1 VKKRKGRKK
10 QWAYQNTAFLLLTLV
25 VLFFV
30 ADTPYVHNFLDTIST
45 YGYVGT
51 FVAGIFFVSTFTIA
65 PASLVLISLAESQPL
80 LPLALVAGAGGMIGD
95 LIIFRFFKDQI
106 FSELAP
112 LFSRITGKGIWCL
125 ACSPYF
131 SWLMPIFGALI
142 IASPFPDE
150 IGVGLM
156 GVSRIKTW
164 QFMILTFGLNTFG
177 VLLIIFLFGA

>member
-1 VKKRKGRKK
+1 MKQKNARRKRLP
-10 QWAYQNTAFLLLTLV
+10 YQNTALLLV
-25 VLFFV
+25 VLVVFFFV
-30 ADTPYVHNFLDTIST
+30 ADTQFVHDLLATIGT